1 MKYTAS
7 AIQAHRDLL
16 AQLRAQRKFRD
27 YTRKVANISAWRPN
41 PLLSRSVGEVL
52 EQRAAVVAPR
62 RFAEMPVQPSAFGV
76 LA

>member
-1 MKYTAS
+1 MNDTAS

-27 YTRKVANISAWRPN
+27 FTRTVANIAAWRPN

-52 EQRAAVVAPR
+52 EQRAAVVASR
-62 RFAEMPVQPSAFGV
+62 RFAEMPVQPSAWGV
-76 LA
+76 LS

>member
-1 MKYTAS
+1 MNDTTA

-27 YTRKVANISAWRPN
+27 YTRKVVNISAWRPS
-41 PLLSRSVGEVL
+41 PLLSVGEVL

-76 LA
+76 LS

>member
-1 MKYTAS
+1 MNDTAS

-27 YTRKVANISAWRPN
+27 FTRKVANIAAWRPN
-41 PLLSRSVGEVL
+41 PLLSVGEVL

-62 RFAEMPVQPSAFGV
+62 RFAEMPVQPSAWGV
-76 LA
+76 L